1 MDPHFRLVFKVM
13 VVYGGFQCDTHIQRQ
28 QRNESNKA
36 FMMKPELFFIFKGSG
51 NKATAAAGVCKVF
64 SPSPVLTGEEAG
76 VMWKIKAEAHK
87 NNKEK

>member
-1 MDPHFRLVFKVM
+1 MDPHFRLFFNRL
-13 VVYGGFQCDTHIQRQ
+13 YGGFQCDTHVQQ